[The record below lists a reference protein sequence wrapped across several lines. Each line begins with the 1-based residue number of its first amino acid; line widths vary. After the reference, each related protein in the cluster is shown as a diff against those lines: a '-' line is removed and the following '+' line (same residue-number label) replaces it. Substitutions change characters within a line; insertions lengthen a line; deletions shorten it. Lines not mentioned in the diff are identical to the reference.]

1 MSSVFNYY
9 GCKIFNKI
17 KYNVK
22 KNNFYK
28 ISKKWFFLIKNS
40 IICLDSMVI
49 IRFKSNKENIMERRI
64 FLKTLLIAPAIGM
77 VPSISFANGS
87 GDILGLEK
95 IVTII
100 QNDKRLNRKVDAVD
114 IEIAIESVRRMNE
127 ILIEAIFQTGVA
139 NDGKITTRDTREL
152 NDFINSNYK
161 DEWIE
166 LHGDDEAEGEDTGFH
181 KVQGNGARTKL
192 FGKNAINK
200 VADSIYHL
208 GFETHRKNR
217 LLNEDGNNN
226 ASFAK
231 IATWLDALLREDLVA
246 GRLVNPDVEE
256 VVGITGT
263 GLDKGVEIIY
273 NDVGLNK
280 KISLGDMREGA
291 RAVNGMNELL
301 LEAISATNASEG
313 GSFTKQDMINV
324 NQYLVANHADEWA
337 ELHGDDEANEET
349 GFHKVQSDGAK
360 TKLFGA
366 NAINQVCDGIHH
378 LGFATPYKNRLVNE
392 DGNKNKP
399 FTKVAEWLNLI
410 LANELAER
418 TL

>member
-1 MSSVFNYY
+1 M
-9 GCKIFNKI
+9 I
-17 KYNVK
+17 
-22 KNNFYK
+22 
-28 ISKKWFFLIKNS
+28 FLIKNS
-40 IICLDSMVI
+40 LIYLIIIVI
-49 IRFKSNKENIMERRI
+49 IILVKKNKENIMERRN
-64 FLKTLLIAPAIGM
+64 FLKTLLIVPAVGM
-77 VPSISFANGS
+77 VPSLTFANES
-87 GDILGLEK
+87 TDIVGLEK

-100 QNDKRLNRKVDAVD
+100 QNDKRLNRKVDTAD
-114 IEIAIESVRRMNE
+114 IEIAIVAVRRMNE

-152 NDFINSNYK
+152 NDYINTNYK

-166 LHGDDEAEGEDTGFH
+166 LHGDDEADGEDTGFH

-192 FGKNAINK
+192 FGRNAINK

-246 GRLVNPDVEE
+246 GRLANPDVEE
-256 VVGITGT
+256 VVGETGT

-273 NDVGLNK
+273 NDIGLNK

-291 RAVNGMNELL
+291 RAINGMNELL
-301 LEAISATNASEG
+301 LEAISATNAAEG
-313 GSFTKQDMINV
+313 GSFSKQDMINV
-324 NQYLVANHADEWA
+324 NKYLVANHADEWA

-360 TKLFGA
+360 TKLFGT

-378 LGFATPYKNRLVNE
+378 LGFETRFKNRLVNE

-399 FTKVAEWLNLI
+399 FKKVARWLNLI
-410 LANELAER
+410 LATELAEG

>member
-1 MSSVFNYY
+1 MM
-9 GCKIFNKI
+9 K
-17 KYNVK
+17 
-22 KNNFYK
+22 
-28 ISKKWFFLIKNS
+28 
-40 IICLDSMVI
+40 
-49 IRFKSNKENIMERRI
+49 RRS
-64 FLKTLLIAPAIGM
+64 FLKTLLVIPAVGM
-77 VPSISFANGS
+77 LPSMTLASDSSQIV
-87 GDILGLEK
+87 GLEK

-100 QNDKRLNRKVDAVD
+100 ENDKRLNQRVSSTD
-114 IEIAIESVRRMNE
+114 IELAITAVRRMNE

-139 NDGKITTRDTREL
+139 NDGIITTRDTREL
-152 NDFINSNYK
+152 NDYINTNYK

-166 LHGDDEAEGEDTGFH
+166 LHGDDEADGQDTGFH
-181 KVQGNGARTKL
+181 KVRGNGATTKL

-200 VADSIYHL
+200 VADNIYHL

-217 LLNEDGNNN
+217 LLNEDGNKN
-226 ASFAK
+226 ASFRQ

-246 GRLVNPDVEE
+246 GRLANSDVEE
-256 VVGITGT
+256 VVGATGT

-301 LEAISATNASEG
+301 LEAISATNAADG
-313 GSFTKQDMINV
+313 GLFTKQDMQNV
-324 NQYLVANHADEWA
+324 NQYLVANHAEEWA
-337 ELHGDDEANEET
+337 ELHGDDETNEET
-349 GFHKVQSDGAK
+349 GFHKVQNDGAK
-360 TKLFGA
+360 TKLFGT

-399 FTKVAEWLNLI
+399 FRKVAGWLNQI
-410 LANELAER
+410 LAEELANG